1 MKKIDWTSFVI
12 ALLLLNFTMNV
23 ASCQTAA
30 NENPQAPE
38 AIYIPSPFAD
48 AHELPTLPEM
58 GKQLENKNA
67 VPEDIDPNTKQ
78 IKFQTHF
85 LAVDDAT
92 RQAILKLVGNDNLT
106 VTSGKI
112 ISDWRPDSSNPSE
125 KELLGN
131 SAVAH
136 KSTLKG
142 HPTRFGQ
149 LPSSMLNQIKQIV
162 KASPAS
168 NITQAPATITYDNQ
182 TGTIMDGALRP
193 FVVGIKPDVTATEVK
208 SVPVIQSI
216 EDGVILRQRAN
227 VLSDGMQINLHMI
240 SNTVTDVDTYTFSGS
255 ASESKTIQLPVC
267 ECIQVKCSN
276 RLNSGNVLL
285 IDPNI
290 SIETQAAYEKKQF
303 AGLFKQKGITK
314 ISRHRMLI
322 VSAEIVD

>member
-1 MKKIDWTSFVI
+1 MKKIEWTSFVI
-12 ALLLLNFTMNV
+12 TLLLLNCITNV
-23 ASCQTAA
+23 ASCQTSA
-30 NENPQAPE
+30 NEKPEAPE

-48 AHELPTLPEM
+48 AHHMNTLPEA

-67 VPEDIDPNTKQ
+67 VPENIEPNTKQ

-92 RQAILKLVGNDNLT
+92 RQEILELVGNDKLT
-106 VTSGKI
+106 VTSGRI
-112 ISDWRPDSSNPSE
+112 ISDWRPDSSNPEE
-125 KELLGN
+125 KGLLEDFA
-131 SAVAH
+131 SAH

-149 LPSSMLNQIKQIV
+149 LPSSMLNQIKQII

-168 NITQAPATITYDNQ
+168 NITQAPTTTTYDNQ
-182 TGTIMDGALRP
+182 TGAIMDGALLP
-193 FVVGIKPDVTATEVK
+193 FVVGIRPDVSPTEVH
-208 SVPVIQSI
+208 SVPVIQCI
-216 EDGVILRQRAN
+216 EDGLILRQQAN
-227 VLSDGMQINLHMI
+227 VLSDGLQINLHMI

-267 ECIQVKCSN
+267 ECIQVKCAH
-276 RLNSGNVLL
+276 RLKNGNVLL

-290 SIETQAAYEKKQF
+290 SIETQKAYEKKHVG
-303 AGLFKQKGITK
+303 GLFKQKGITK

-322 VSAEIVD
+322 VSAEVVD